1 MMMKNKL
8 IVIISIM
15 MAGHYIVGIIIP
27 LRILIGFCHSD
38 YKILSQC
45 NHTSGYQLQDFFG
58 GEEGVHGGGVMVVM
72 GGLCS
77 PLYCIRSPAV

>member
-1 MMMKNKL
+1 
-8 IVIISIM
+8 
-15 MAGHYIVGIIIP
+15 
-27 LRILIGFCHSD
+27 
-38 YKILSQC
+38 
-45 NHTSGYQLQDFFG
+45 LQDFFG